1 MRACWL
7 GETEVLAPAISTQ
20 DSTFHYLL
28 PPAAMLRAPLILS
41 LILTE
46 FRACLFRQIQVPRE
60 NTSTFFPNS
69 WSSGSS
75 TCVPSRRFLLVCW
88 DAPWHPGRSPVCLSP
103 GKSLLMTFQESIFL
117 FLEAI
122 VHRARESVQ
131 DSQAPAESSGASRD
145 ARSCTLGLIN
155 TIQSQQ
161 SLKQKGI

>member
-1 MRACWL
+1 MRSLLAVSGWL
-7 GETEVLAPAISTQ
+7 GETQALAPAICTQ

-28 PPAAMLRAPLILS
+28 PPAAMLRAPLICS

-75 TCVPSRRFLLVCW
+75 TCVPARCLLVCW
-88 DAPWHPGRSPVCLSP
+88 HAPWHPGRSPVCLSP
-103 GKSLLMTFQESIFL
+103 GKSLLMTFQESFYL

-122 VHRARESVQ
+122 MHRARESGQ
-131 DSQAPAESSGASRD
+131 DSQALAESSRASRD
-145 ARSCTLGLIN
+145 ARSSSPGAH
-155 TIQSQQ
+155 
-161 SLKQKGI
+161 